1 MGSVAYLAE
10 RLEADLYGYLP
21 ELYKNPLGKLAV
33 MVSAVIEA
41 RSCNLMEVAA
51 RLPIKTQNIT
61 SRYAWIERFLSADTI
76 DDRDA
81 MEPFADEVLAAV
93 MARGETIVVSLDQT
107 SVNDTHGVAM
117 MSVRVGERA
126 LPLCWTVKV
135 CKGNLPIKEYT
146 PLLAWLKTMIP
157 YQAKVLVL
165 ADRFFGAPEL
175 IRCCQQYG
183 FAYRIRLK
191 GNLTLTHE
199 EGGEMRVDEMPR
211 LCPQGVC
218 GAKLA
223 GSEVETNVGFIHD
236 AGHPEPWFIAMN
248 AAPSRTTVLDYGLRW
263 GIETLFA
270 DYKSRGFGLEST
282 HLQRPDRLSR
292 LILVLSIGLYWA
304 TANGRQLQKK
314 RRKKAA

>member
-10 RLEADLYGYLP
+10 RLEVDLYGYLP
-21 ELYKNPLGKLAV
+21 ELYKNPLAKLAT
-33 MVSAVIEA
+33 MVAAVIEA

-51 RLPIKTQNIT
+51 RLPIKTQRMA
-61 SRYAWIERFLSADTI
+61 SRYAWIERFLSTTTI

-81 MEPFADEVLAAV
+81 MEPFAEEVLSAV
-93 MARGETIVVSLDQT
+93 MVRGATIVVSLDQT
-107 SVNDTHGVAM
+107 SVNNTHGVAM
-117 MSVRVGERA
+117 MSVGLGERA
-126 LPLCWTVKV
+126 LPLGWTVKA
-135 CKGNLPIKEYT
+135 CKGNLPVKDYT

-165 ADRFFGAPEL
+165 ADRFFGNPEL
-175 IRCCQQYG
+175 IRCCQSYG
-183 FAYRIRLK
+183 FGYRVRLK
-191 GNLTLTHE
+191 GNLTLTQE
-199 EGGEMRVDEMPR
+199 DGSELRVDELPK
-211 LCPQGVC
+211 LSPQGVC
-218 GAKLA
+218 GVKLA
-223 GSEVETNVGFIHD
+223 GSDVETNVGFLHE

-282 HLQRPDRLSR
+282 HLLRPDRLSR

-304 TANGRQLQKK
+304 TANGRACQKK
-314 RRKKAA
+314 HRKKAA

>member
-1 MGSVAYLAE
+1 MGSVAHLAE

-21 ELYKNPLGKLAV
+21 ELYKNPLAKLAT
-33 MVSAVIEA
+33 MVCAVIEA

-51 RLPIKTQNIT
+51 RLPIETQNIT
-61 SRYAWIERFLSADTI
+61 SRYAWIERFLSAETI

-93 MARGETIVVSLDQT
+93 MARGETIVISLDQT
-107 SVNDTHGVAM
+107 CVNDTHGIAM

-126 LPLCWTVKV
+126 LPLCWTVKA
-135 CKGNLPIKEYT
+135 CKGNLPVKEYT

-165 ADRFFGAPEL
+165 ADRFFGTPEL
-175 IRCCQQYG
+175 IRCCQQYD

-191 GNLTLTHE
+191 GNLNLVHE
-199 EGGEMRVDEMPR
+199 EGEMRVDEMPR
-211 LCPQGVC
+211 LSPQGLC

-223 GSEVETNVGFIHD
+223 GSEVETNVGFIHET
-236 AGHPEPWFIAMN
+236 GHPEPWFIAMN
-248 AAPSRTTVLDYGLRW
+248 ATPSRTTVLDYGLRW
-263 GIETLFA
+263 GIETLFS

-314 RRKKAA
+314 HRKKVV

>member
-1 MGSVAYLAE
+1 
-10 RLEADLYGYLP
+10 
-21 ELYKNPLGKLAV
+21 
-33 MVSAVIEA
+33 
-41 RSCNLMEVAA
+41 MEVAA

-126 LPLCWTVKV
+126 LPLCWTVKG

-218 GAKLA
+218 GVKLA

>member
-10 RLEADLYGYLP
+10 RLETDLYGYLP
-21 ELYKNPLGKLAV
+21 ELYKNPLSKLAV

-41 RSCNLMEVAA
+41 RSCNLMEIAA
-51 RLPIKTQNIT
+51 RLPIKTQRME
-61 SRYAWIERFLSADTI
+61 SRYAWIERFLSAETI

-107 SVNDTHGVAM
+107 SVNNTHGVAM

-126 LPLCWTVKV
+126 LPLCWTVKE
-135 CKGNLPIKEYT
+135 CKGNLPVKEYT
-146 PLLAWLKTMIP
+146 PLLAWLKTMLP
-157 YQAKVLVL
+157 YEAKVVVL
-165 ADRFFGAPEL
+165 ADRFFGGPEL
-175 IRCCQQYG
+175 IRCCQSYDFG
-183 FAYRIRLK
+183 YRIRLK
-191 GNLTLTHE
+191 GNLTLTLE
-199 EGGEMRVDEMPR
+199 DGSEMRVDEIPS
-211 LCPQGVC
+211 LSPQGVC
-218 GAKLA
+218 SVKLA
-223 GSEVETNVGFIHD
+223 ASEVETNVGFLHD
-236 AGHPEPWFIAMN
+236 AGHPEPWFIAMS

-270 DYKSRGFGLEST
+270 DYKSRGFGLETT

-304 TANGRQLQKK
+304 TANGRACQKK
-314 RRKKAA
+314 HRKKVV